1 MTETYINLEEFL
13 GSYFHQDWMSDAPS
27 SMEIVAKYLSEWPTD
42 DAKTAL
48 RELGSLL
55 AVQNEKELRSAVTS
69 MGCYFEPSSEEYA
82 SFTEWMKAIEK
93 EMRRV
98 LGKSV

>member
-1 MTETYINLEEFL
+1 MTEKYQNLEEFL

-27 SMEIVAKYLSEWPTD
+27 SIGIVTKYLSEWPAGE
-42 DAKTAL
+42 AKVAL

-55 AVQNEKELRSAVTS
+55 TTHDEEVVRGVVIK
-69 MGCYFEPSSEEYA
+69 MGCYFEPSSEGYA
-82 SFTEWMKAIEK
+82 SFTDWMRAVER

-98 LGKSV
+98 LDKRV